1 MPIRLHRFT
10 RPVQIPCRSFW
21 QVIDS
26 AYLCRTRTDNIK
38 TLYLLFTYCYDI
50 SVILSGVCASRMR
63 STNAVEG
70 SLASMH
76 GRDPIGASPPRPAAP
91 SARKRFLRPSHP
103 PKHRMAGGTIKGWP
117 QFGGSIYRSYSFKI
131 VYRKDRIK

>member
-1 MPIRLHRFT
+1 MLHVAAPEENQSRLEFRLVGDECHIRLHRLT

-50 SVILSGVCASRMR
+50 SVILSEAKDLCNFSTPVKMHRLVASLRMT
-63 STNAVEG
+63 SELKVN
-70 SLASMH
+70 
-76 GRDPIGASPPRPAAP
+76 
-91 SARKRFLRPSHP
+91 
-103 PKHRMAGGTIKGWP
+103 
-117 QFGGSIYRSYSFKI
+117 
-131 VYRKDRIK
+131 